1 MLAATVVMSLVAA
14 VVPDDAQVQVVSPL
28 FATTISTIKRIKDN
42 KASTKMTIFHKR
54 GTLLK
59 PPNRTIKEKLE
70 SLILHTQKRLVG
82 ICHIFIFL

>member
-1 MLAATVVMSLVAA
+1 MSLVAA
-14 VVPDDAQVQVVSPL
+14 VVPDDAQVQVGQVVLPL

-82 ICHIFIFL
+82 ICQIFIFL